1 MICIIRPMTQHGLA
15 AMKTGSRGPQRQIQ
29 DRSYFLGEI
38 RSKTSELTT
47 EIRKIENEIFQ
58 RQEENNTFLMFEK
71 RAESLASEIANV
83 QVRLFHSLACNE
95 LESLRLFTGVDP
107 KNVGLQAKLE

>member
-1 MICIIRPMTQHGLA
+1 MTQHGLA

-38 RSKTSELTT
+38 RSRTTDLTS
-47 EIRKIENEIFQ
+47 EIRKIENEIYQ

-71 RAESLASEIANV
+71 RAESLAGEISGI
-83 QVRLFHSLACNE
+83 QVLKYMQYL
-95 LESLRLFTGVDP
+95 
-107 KNVGLQAKLE
+107 KL